1 MQQAKDLQ
9 SSELAGGQLEEKAAS
24 KKGRNLKAELLADAE
39 RLAAPPAVVSHE
51 QLFADLLEQVQPVN
65 FRELARLD
73 DEKDKL
79 HTSHY
84 VVLVIE
90 QVLQLAQQNS
100 WGLCR
105 RQGFL
110 YAYNGAYWKQ
120 IEEPTLRTF
129 LRQVAERQGVPAMK
143 ARHHGFSE
151 QLYKQFLELA
161 SLPAPAATTRAAVLV
176 NLQNGTFE
184 IGQTQQLRPTDP
196 ADFLTHQLPFAY
208 EPGATAPR
216 WQTFL
221 NRVVPNP
228 ASQQVLAEYL
238 GYVFIAPARLKLEKV
253 LLLYGTGANGKSV
266 FFEVVTALLGPEN
279 VSSYSLKALTSE
291 PAYCRAHL
299 ATKLVN
305 YASELHGKLE
315 ADAFK
320 QLASGE
326 PVEARLPYGQPFI
339 LTDYAKLIFNCNE
352 LPTEVEQTHAFFRRF
367 LIIPFNV
374 TIPEAEQDK
383 TLAGGIIREEL
394 AGVFNW
400 ILAGLGRVLSQQGF
414 TDCEAARQQ
423 LELYRLQSDTVRL
436 FLDEFEYTASPEV
449 YEATDGVYRGYRQFC
464 ADFGSHPVGRQK
476 FVGRLKAAGIAQT
489 RIKTGMVLHLS
500 RPL

>member
-1 MQQAKDLQ
+1 MSDLFQEMKD
-9 SSELAGGQLEEKAAS
+9 EAVRFANKPAPAA
-24 KKGRNLKAELLADAE
+24 
-39 RLAAPPAVVSHE
+39 VSHE
-51 QLFADLLEQVQPVN
+51 QVLAELLEQVQRVN

-73 DEKDKL
+73 AEKDKL
-79 HTSHY
+79 QTSHY

-90 QVLQLAQQNS
+90 EVLKLAERNS

-110 YAYNGAYWKQ
+110 YSYNGAYWKQ
-120 IEEPTLRTF
+120 LDEPTLRTF
-129 LRQVAERQGVPAMK
+129 LRQVAERQGVPPMK
-143 ARHHGFSE
+143 ARYHGFSE

-161 SLPAPAATTRAAVLV
+161 SLPVPPAKARAVVLV

-184 IGQTQQLRPTDP
+184 IGPKTQLRPALA

-208 EPGATAPR
+208 APTATAPR
-216 WQTFL
+216 WQAFL
-221 NRVVPNP
+221 DRVLPDA

-238 GYVFIAPARLKLEKV
+238 GYVFVAPSQLKLEKV
-253 LLLYGTGANGKSV
+253 LLLYGSGANGKSV
-266 FFEVVTALLGPEN
+266 FFEVITALLGPEN
-279 VSSYSLKALTSE
+279 VSNYSLNSLTGE
-291 PAYCRAHL
+291 PAYSRAHL

-305 YASELHGKLE
+305 YASELNGRLE
-315 ADAFK
+315 ADTFK
-320 QLASGE
+320 QLVSGE

-367 LIIPFNV
+367 LIIPFLL

-383 TLAGGIIREEL
+383 QLASKIIRDEL

-400 ILAGLGRVLSQQGF
+400 ILAGLDRVLAQQGF

-423 LELYRLQSDTVRL
+423 LDLYKLQSDTVKL
-436 FLDEFEYTASPEV
+436 FLDEYEYKASPSEHRATSDV
-449 YEATDGVYRGYRQFC
+449 YNEYKQFC
-464 ADFGSHPVGRQK
+464 LDFGHRYPVARLK
-476 FVGRLKAAGIAQT
+476 FVGRLSGVGIAEV
-489 RIKTGMVLHLS
+489 RRKTGRVLYLS

>member
-1 MQQAKDLQ
+1 METTRPKPESTAATATRKAKL
-9 SSELAGGQLEEKAAS
+9 
-24 KKGRNLKAELLADAE
+24 RAEAE
-39 RLAAPPAVVSHE
+39 RLATPPAAVSHE
-51 QLFADLLEQVQPVN
+51 QVLKELLEQVQPVN
-65 FRELARLD
+65 FRELAHLD

-79 HTSHY
+79 QTSHY

-90 QVLQLAQQNS
+90 EVLKLAARNS

-110 YAYNGAYWKQ
+110 YSYNGAYWKQ
-120 IEEPTLRTF
+120 LDEPTLRQF

-143 ARHHGFSE
+143 ARYHGFSD

-161 SLPAPAATTRAAVLV
+161 SLSPPAAKVRTLVLV
-176 NLQNGTFE
+176 NLLNGTFE
-184 IGQTQQLRPTDP
+184 IGRERHLRPAAA

-208 EPGATAPR
+208 APAATAPR
-216 WQTFL
+216 WQAFL
-221 NRVVPNP
+221 DRVLPDA
-228 ASQQVLAEYL
+228 ASQQVVAEYL
-238 GYVFIAPARLKLEKV
+238 GYVFVAPSQLKLEKV
-253 LLLYGTGANGKSV
+253 LLLHGSGANGKSV

-279 VSSYSLKALTSE
+279 VSNYSLNSLTGE
-291 PAYCRAHL
+291 PAYSRAHL

-305 YASELHGKLE
+305 YASELNGRLE
-315 ADAFK
+315 ADTFK
-320 QLASGE
+320 QLVSGE

-367 LIIPFNV
+367 LIVPFSV
-374 TIPEAEQDK
+374 TIPETEQDK
-383 TLAGGIIREEL
+383 QLAATIIQNEL

-400 ILAGLGRVLSQQGF
+400 ILAGLGRVLAQQGF

-423 LELYRLQSDTVRL
+423 LDLYKLKSDTVKL
-436 FLDEFEYTASPEV
+436 YLNEYEYKASAESCLPTAEV
-449 YEATDGVYRGYRQFC
+449 YSQYRQFC
-464 ADFGSHPVGRQK
+464 LDYGHRYPVTRLK
-476 FVGRLKAAGIAQT
+476 FVDRLSAVGIVEQRRKMGR
-489 RIKTGMVLHLS
+489 VLFLS